1 MSSSASSTPLTA
13 SLTSVDPEIS
23 ALIDQEAARQEHE
36 IELIASENSVS
47 QAVMEA
53 MGSVFTNKY
62 SEGYA
67 GRRYY
72 GGNEVV
78 DQMEL
83 LAINRA
89 RELFDAEHVN
99 VQPL

>member
-1 MSSSASSTPLTA
+1 MSASKSFTAPLST
-13 SLTSVDPEIS
+13 VDPEIA
-23 ALIDQEAARQEHE
+23 ALINEEAARQEHE

-47 QAVMEA
+47 KAVLEA

-62 SEGYA
+62 SEGYS
-67 GRRYY
+67 GKRYY

-78 DQMEL
+78 DHMET

-89 RELFDAEHVN
+89 
-99 VQPL
+99 